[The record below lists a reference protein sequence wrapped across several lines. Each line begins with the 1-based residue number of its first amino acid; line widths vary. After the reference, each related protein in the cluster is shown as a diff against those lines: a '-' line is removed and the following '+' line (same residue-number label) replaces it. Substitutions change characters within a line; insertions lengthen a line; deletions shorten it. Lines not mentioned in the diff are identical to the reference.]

1 MSSWLSSSNVFVSA
15 SAIENLFNFV
25 GEAMLL
31 GCPVVSFCVGG
42 VPDMLAHGLEGFLYQ
57 TSAPYM
63 LAWYV
68 KRVFENDRLAMGFSK
83 AAHERASKTHDR
95 ERNSRDLLEIY
106 DSLIRN
112 GR

>member
-42 VPDMLAHGLEGFLYQ
+42 VPDMLAHGLEGFLIRLD
-57 TSAPYM
+57 PYVPFTM
-63 LAWYV
+63 GPLLILVLSFAFAWV
-68 KRVFENDRLAMGFSK
+68 WDWLVTDRVTRWLRSFW
-83 AAHERASKTHDR
+83 
-95 ERNSRDLLEIY
+95 
-106 DSLIRN
+106 